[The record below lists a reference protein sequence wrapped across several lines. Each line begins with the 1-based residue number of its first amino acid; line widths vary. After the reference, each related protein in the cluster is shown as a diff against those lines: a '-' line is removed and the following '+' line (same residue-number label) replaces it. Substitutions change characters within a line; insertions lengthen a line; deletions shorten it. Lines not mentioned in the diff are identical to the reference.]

1 MSADAITVEAFEL
14 TEADIAPDVSASK
27 DEAPLPLCE
36 KLGCSNTIT
45 KPPRGRSPKFCDE
58 HKGVGGNSSRSAT
71 SGKSWG
77 AAKEVESLL
86 LDYVGFISAGLIFVN
101 PEDALIVKERA
112 PKVVTE
118 LVELAKTD
126 KYLQRYLMW
135 FATPGK
141 YGPLTIA
148 VGSLIIPIMA
158 NHGLVPTF
166 SIPKGGND

>member
-1 MSADAITVEAFEL
+1 MSETVTVESFEL
-14 TEADIAPDVSASK
+14 NESDIAPDISASK
-27 DEAPLPLCE
+27 DQAPGKLCE
-36 KLGCSNTIT
+36 KLACSNTVT
-45 KPPRGRSPKFCDE
+45 KPARGRTPKFCDE
-58 HKGVGGNSSRSAT
+58 HKQVGGGSSRSAT

-86 LDYVGFISAGLIFVN
+86 LDYVGFVSTGLMFVN
-101 PEDALIVKERA
+101 KEDAIIVSERA

-135 FATPGK
+135 IATPGK

-148 VGSLIIPIMA
+148 VGSLVLPLMA
-158 NHGLVPTF
+158 NHNMLPKF
-166 SIPKGGND
+166 SIPEGGD

>member
-1 MSADAITVEAFEL
+1 MSTPVSVEAFEL
-14 TEADIAPDVSASK
+14 NEADIAPDISASK
-27 DEAPLPLCE
+27 DEAPGKLCE
-36 KLGCSNTIT
+36 KLACTNTVT
-45 KPPRGRSPKFCDE
+45 KPARGRTPKFCDE
-58 HKGVGGNSSRSAT
+58 HKGVGGNSSRSTT

-86 LDYVGFISAGLIFVN
+86 QDYVGFIATGLMFVN
-101 PEDALIVKERA
+101 PEDAAIVSDKA

-148 VGSLIIPIMA
+148 VGSLVIPIMA
-158 NHGLVPTF
+158 NHNMFPKF
-166 SIPKGGND
+166 SLPEMNGGD